1 MAMDRQELAELL
13 ASMALLLE
21 LTGENTFKIR
31 AYQGAARTIG
41 KLTEDLDE
49 LYRSGKLETIKG
61 IGRAIARHIAEYAET
76 GTIEEYRQ
84 LKSTVAPSLLELVKI
99 PGLGPKKAMAVHAA
113 LGVNSIG
120 ELEYACRENRLI
132 ALNGFG
138 EKTQQAVLRGI
149 EYMKKFQGS
158 LLLAEAWPLAE
169 RIAAYL
175 LEQDGLTAAQV
186 AGEVRRRCPTVREI
200 VVVVQADAAGLAAL
214 EGILTAMPGVEQVTS
229 PETGCFAAALSV
241 GISLLIRVAAVAE
254 FPTALCLFTGNERHV
269 AELIRLAGE
278 QGWTLAGGRL
288 VTADGKAVPV
298 AAEADVYRKL
308 GLDYPEPELR
318 EGQDEIALAARQR
331 LPVLVQPGDLR
342 GAFHMHTTY
351 SDGTASLAAMGEA
364 AATRGWSYIGIT
376 DHSRTAV
383 YAGGL
388 SLGQIQAQW
397 QEIERL
403 NANRPDCLILA
414 GIESDILPDGSLDYP
429 DDILAQFDFVIASVH
444 SAFRQSAA
452 EKTKRLKKAMQ
463 NRYVTMLGHPTGRI
477 LLAREEYPLDM
488 PEIIQTAADTGTI
501 IEINASPYRLDLDW
515 TWCRVARE
523 KGVLLSVNP
532 DAHGVA
538 ELDSVVY
545 GVAVA
550 RKGGLTAANLLNT
563 RERTEMLTLLKRKR

>member
-21 LTGENTFKIR
+21 LAGENSFKIR
-31 AYQGAARTIG
+31 AYHGAARTIG
-41 KLTEDLDE
+41 KMADDLDE

-61 IGRAIARHIAEYAET
+61 IGKGIARQIAEYAET

-84 LKSTVAPSLLELVKI
+84 LKATVAPALFELVNI
-99 PGLGPKKAMAVHAA
+99 PGLGPKKALAVHAA
-113 LGVNSIG
+113 LGVNSVG

-132 ALNGFG
+132 ALKGFG

-169 RIAAYL
+169 RIAGYL
-175 LEQDGLTAAQV
+175 LEHEGLTAAQV
-186 AGEVRRRCPTVREI
+186 AGDVRRRCPTVRDIVI
-200 VVVVQADAAGLAAL
+200 VVQVDAIGLDAL
-214 EGILTAMPGVEQVTS
+214 EGILTAMPGVEQVTG
-229 PETGCFAAALSV
+229 PEAGCFTAVLSV
-241 GISLLIRVAAVAE
+241 GISLLVRVTAAE
-254 FPTALCLFTGNERHV
+254 DFPAALCLFTGSEQHV
-269 AELIRLAGE
+269 AELARLAGE
-278 QGWTLAGGRL
+278 QEWSLAGGRL
-288 VTADGKAVPV
+288 VTAEGEAVL
-298 AAEADVYRKL
+298 AASEQEVYRKL
-308 GLDYPEPELR
+308 GLAYPEPELR
-318 EGQDEIALAARQR
+318 EGRGEIALAAQHS
-331 LPVLVQPGDLR
+331 LPVLVRPGDLR

-351 SDGTASLAAMGEA
+351 SDGTASLDAMAQA

-388 SLGQIQAQW
+388 SLEQIRAQRE
-397 QEIERL
+397 EIERL
-403 NANRPDCLILA
+403 NAARTDCLILA

-452 EKTKRLKKAMQ
+452 EKTNRLKKAMQ

-488 PEIIQTAADTGTI
+488 PEIIRAAAATGTV

-515 TWCRVARE
+515 TWCRSARE

-538 ELDSVVY
+538 ELDYVAY

-550 RKGGLTAANLLNT
+550 RKGGLTAADLLNT
-563 RERTEMLTLLKRKR
+563 RERPEMLTLLRRKR